1 MSSQSILG
9 KLGISGLNSDSSGFA
24 QPRSFLRIHI
34 TAQGLAGVLTA
45 QVLGERAES
54 ALPALPSQR
63 FPLFGVC
70 LQKMPIS
77 LCRPHGKGHSALS
90 LLGMRESTELR
101 AQCPTHPSNVSYP
114 ACLI

>member
-54 ALPALPSQR
+54 ALPAL
-63 FPLFGVC
+63 
-70 LQKMPIS
+70 
-77 LCRPHGKGHSALS
+77 ALS
-90 LLGMRESTELR
+90 AVPSLRCLSTENAHFTLPPPWEGLQR
-101 AQCPTHPSNVSYP
+101 PEPPGNEGVH
-114 ACLI
+114 